1 MIKNY
6 SNVIA
11 AYSIMLALIIL
22 VGIFQ
27 SWSIALTILN
37 FCLISAVMTIGANI
51 QWGYAGLINFGI
63 MGYTALG
70 GLAVVLVSVAPVKE
84 AWQVGG
90 LNILMCLWIIIL
102 MVFIIRYLLKSFK
115 SSKVRN
121 YGIAF
126 VIIAGIIIIQITA
139 TPAIEA
145 IESVDPAKTGFLGGL
160 GLPVLFSWIV
170 GAFFAAGLAFVIGKI
185 ALGLRADYLAIATLL
200 IAEIVVS
207 IIKHEEWLARGVKN
221 VIGLKRPAPYE
232 IDLQNSQWFISLV
245 EKFHSGKLNLI
256 NTVTDRQEAL
266 KQMVIDASSIYV
278 KLCFTGLFLT
288 VVIIL
293 LIVTQKA
300 LYSPWGRKM
309 RAIRDNEEAAAAMGK
324 NIVKEHLLI
333 FILGSAIVGLAGA
346 MMVTNDGLFT
356 PGSYRPMR
364 YTFVIWVMVIVGG
377 TGNNFG
383 AILGGFVVWFLW
395 VEAAPIALFLINLFT
410 SHLPETN
417 AIRVHLIESAPYF
430 RFLVIGIGLLTI
442 MRYRPQGIIPEKI
455 IKQ

>member
-1 MIKNY
+1 MRQY
-6 SNVIA
+6 SNVII
-11 AYSIMLALIIL
+11 AYSIMVFLIIL

-37 FCLISAVMTIGANI
+37 YCLISAVMTMGANI

-70 GLAVVLVSVAPVKE
+70 GLAVVLVSVAPVGE
-84 AWQVGG
+84 AWQAGG
-90 LNILMCLWIIIL
+90 LSLIICLLIIFAMIFL
-102 MVFIIRYLLKSFK
+102 IRLTLKKVIKSKKRNYLIAAIIVFGLVLLKLIS
-115 SSKVRN
+115 
-121 YGIAF
+121 
-126 VIIAGIIIIQITA
+126 
-139 TPAIEA
+139 TPAIESIEA
-145 IESVDPAKTGFLGGL
+145 IEPSKTGFLGGL
-160 GLPVLFSWIV
+160 GMPILFSWIV
-170 GAFFAAGLAFVIGKI
+170 GGFFAGGLAYIVGKI

-207 IIKHEEWLARGVKN
+207 IIKHEDWLARGVKN
-221 VIGLKRPAPYE
+221 VIGLKKPVPYQ
-232 IDLQNSQWFISLV
+232 INLQKSDWFINLV
-245 EKFHSGKLNLI
+245 EKFHSAKLGLI
-256 NTVTDRQEAL
+256 NSLTERQEL
-266 KQMVIDASSIYV
+266 LNSLVIDASSVYV
-278 KLCFTGLFLT
+278 KLCMSGLFLS

-300 LYSPWGRKM
+300 LYSPWGRMM
-309 RAIRDNEEAAAAMGK
+309 RAIRDNEVAANAMGK
-324 NIVKEHLLI
+324 NVVKQHLLI
-333 FILGSAIVGLAGA
+333 FILGSAIVGIAGA

-395 VEAAPIALFLINLFT
+395 VEAAPIALFMINLFT
-410 SHLPETN
+410 AHLPETN
-417 AIRVHLIESAPYF
+417 EIKIHLINSAPYF
-430 RFLVIGIGLLTI
+430 RFLMVGIGLLII
-442 MRYRPQGIIPEKI
+442 MRYRPKGILPEKI